1 MKNGKNAGVIILVAS
16 LLLAVTFMDTWM
28 VFRQTRQQ
36 TKDSG
41 IYQLETISGEL
52 ESTINDAENLT
63 MELAIA
69 AREYLD
75 DKDALQSFIYSK
87 KNELLKSRTGAFNLF
102 IVGSGLVIIPD
113 FDMPDDFV
121 ATERVWYK
129 GAIKNGG
136 KTYVTKKRNPRKDQ
150 EIGWHGAA
158 RCDHRGAAAVCRQ
171 H

>member
-52 ESTINDAENLT
+52 ESTINEAENLT

-69 AREYLD
+69 AR
-75 DKDALQSFIYSK
+75 
-87 KNELLKSRTGAFNLF
+87 
-102 IVGSGLVIIPD
+102 
-113 FDMPDDFV
+113 
-121 ATERVWYK
+121 
-129 GAIKNGG
+129 
-136 KTYVTKKRNPRKDQ
+136 
-150 EIGWHGAA
+150 
-158 RCDHRGAAAVCRQ
+158 
-171 H
+171 